1 MKMYVSSERVVRDG
15 KLVAYAGQVMSLDE
29 ALALDLVSPGDDPGL
44 EAEGDTELDHPD
56 DESDSENGIEDG
68 DGSEDEKSQGDDSED
83 VSDQP
88 DGTEMEE
95 AAENEDTVVETE
107 PKSAS
112 SKEKKGSKQ

>member
-44 EAEGDTELDHPD
+44 EAEGGSEIDPPD
-56 DESDSENGIEDG
+56 GENGIEDG

-95 AAENEDTVVETE
+95 AAENEDTVVEPE

-112 SKEKKGSKQ
+112 SKGKKGSEQ